1 MRIFEV
7 TAAFSAARSADRAAD
22 KAAGV
27 LVCGALLL
35 AIAAVAIR
43 LSAVL

>member
-1 MRIFEV
+1 MRIFEF
-7 TAAFSAARSADRAAD
+7 TAVVSAARSAERAAD

-27 LVCGALLL
+27 LICGALLL

-43 LSAVL
+43 LAAVL